1 MPRGPPRAHEIR
13 GHHGL
18 AVSRLEGVKGAE
30 RRRQQRREHEDAR
43 ADLRRRD
50 ERGERVA
57 RRRATVRLEPERALT
72 RRRGLRGCGGRAV
85 RRRRRRD
92 RDARERLSLSIRRR
106 RRGRAGGIADRRQRR
121 NREGHGGLEIL
132 GRAIEQVGG
141 VVGQRAAAVAV
152 RHRGLDHGDTRPRPG
167 NHLFPSGSLGVVAVP
182 VDQVVLWL
190 NGSRIERG
198 AVDDAELHGRQ
209 IAGARREEDLACAAL
224 EGEPAAIQLEPQSRP
239 ERLGLARQVWAH
251 ARMPGL
257 GDDAAV
263 LDLLE
268 GRDLGEVEHILHLDG
283 AGEHADRRVVTD
295 GEIPHRVRVS
305 RRGRA
310 EDADGHEAA
319 AQEEASQAVALHR
332 VSVSARRPAASSSRA
347 RAATA
352 ACSTWKC
359 GFVASARAR
368 YSRARTGLPAARWI
382 IPA

>member
-1 MPRGPPRAHEIR
+1 MRA
-13 GHHGL
+13 
-18 AVSRLEGVKGAE
+18 VNGVAG
-30 RRRQQRREHEDAR
+30 
-43 ADLRRRD
+43 
-50 ERGERVA
+50 
-57 RRRATVRLEPERALT
+57 RRATVRLEPEGAFT
-72 RRRGLRGCGGRAV
+72 RRHGLHGCGGRAGRRGGRAG
-85 RRRRRRD
+85 RRRRRRK
-92 RDARERLSLSIRRR
+92 RDALERLSLSIRRR
-106 RRGRAGGIADRRQRR
+106 RRRRAGGVADRKQRR
-121 NREGHGGLEIL
+121 HRKRHGRREIL

-141 VVGQRAAAVAV
+141 VVGQRAAAVAF
-152 RHRGLDHGDTRPRPG
+152 RHRGLENGDTRPCLG
-167 NHLFPSGSLGVVAVP
+167 DHLFPAGSLGVVAVP

-190 NGSRIERG
+190 HGSRIERG

-209 IAGARREEDLACAAL
+209 ITGTRREEDLACAAL
-224 EGEPAAIQLEPQSRP
+224 EGKPAAIQLEHQSRP
-239 ERLGLARQVWAH
+239 ERLGLARQVRAH

-268 GRDLGEVEHILHLDG
+268 GRDLGEVEHIPHLDG
-283 AGEHADRRVVTD
+283 RREHADRRIVAD

-310 EDADGHEAA
+310 EEGGG
-319 AQEEASQAVALHR
+319 EEAGAAEEVSQAPPLHR
-332 VSVSARRPAASSSRA
+332 LSVSARRPGASSSSA

-368 YSRARTGLPAARWI
+368 YSRARTVLPAARWI